1 MDMCSQVA
9 DTHRIDEPPAVPEVT
24 SEQLARRWF
33 ALIRDGSF
41 ERLRELLHEDVV
53 IVSRVRPGQIVEG
66 REAVASFIED
76 IVSRSLYEAVT
87 DGYTPL
93 DDERVIVEGRMRWI
107 DDERVIRDDPAVWAM
122 EFRDGLVL
130 RFLPARS
137 ALEAELVATRSVRGT
152 LARVSEQDRRRRQR
166 LTRSHR
172 ATSRWE
178 GHGFP
183 RDP

>member
-1 MDMCSQVA
+1 MDTRSQVA
-9 DTHRIDEPPAVPEVT
+9 DTHRIDEPPAVPEAT
-24 SEQLARRWF
+24 SERLARRWF
-33 ALIRDGSF
+33 TLIRDGSF
-41 ERLRELLHEDVV
+41 ERLREMLHEDVV
-53 IVSRVRPGQIVEG
+53 IVSRVRHGEIVEG

-87 DGYTPL
+87 DGYAPL

-137 ALEAELVATRSVRGT
+137 ALEAET
-152 LARVSEQDRRRRQR
+152 LLAAPPSD
-166 LTRSHR
+166 S
-172 ATSRWE
+172 A
-178 GHGFP
+178 
-183 RDP
+183 

>member
-1 MDMCSQVA
+1 MDMCSQVT
-9 DTHRIDEPPAVPEVT
+9 DTHRIDKPPAVPEVT
-24 SEQLARRWF
+24 GEQLARRWF

-53 IVSRVRPGQIVEG
+53 IVSRVRPGQTVEG

-107 DDERVIRDDPAVWAM
+107 DDERVIRDDPAFWAM

-137 ALEAELVATRSVRGT
+137 ALEAET
-152 LARVSEQDRRRRQR
+152 LLAAAPS
-166 LTRSHR
+166 
-172 ATSRWE
+172 
-178 GHGFP
+178 
-183 RDP
+183 DPA